1 MDQVAVQA
9 KQVVRREVFLP
20 PYLLLLLPAVTFMLL
35 MYGYPFLSSITR
47 SFINSQGQFSFE
59 NYQKTVDLYLK
70 DIGFTFA
77 VTVFSTAVSAGLAIL
92 LAVYLRLRQSSISRV
107 LGGLYRVPI
116 FIPFVVVAQMMT
128 TFLAP
133 HGLLNLTLAKVGMVD
148 IKNPLQL
155 FNFYGLT
162 FGFVW
167 KMIPFSVLIIHGGFQ
182 MIDNSYIEAAR
193 SCGAGLM
200 RVITRVLIPMNRSS
214 IVVALVL
221 VYSQIVGTFTLPY
234 MLIGG
239 KIPTTI
245 TVDIAHRINYF
256 RDFGVANTLGVFS
269 YLLVLATAVYYLKSS
284 VRKVT
289 GSQASER

>member
-1 MDQVAVQA
+1 MQA
-9 KQVVRREVFLP
+9 NSTARRGFSLP
-20 PYLLLLLPAVTFMLL
+20 PYLLLILPAVTFMVL
-35 MYGYPFLSSITR
+35 MYGYPFLSSILR
-47 SFINSQGQFSFE
+47 SFINPQGEFSLE
-59 NYQKTVDLYLK
+59 NYGKTIDLYLK
-70 DIGFTFA
+70 DIGFTLA
-77 VTVFSTAVSAGLAIL
+77 VTVLSTAVSALLAIL
-92 LAVYLRLRQSSISRV
+92 LAVYLRLRQNRISRA
-107 LGGLYRVPI
+107 LAALYKIPI
-116 FIPFVVVAQMMT
+116 FIPFVVVAQMMNS
-128 TFLAP
+128 FLAP
-133 HGLLNLTLAKVGMVD
+133 HGILNLALAKLQFID
-148 IKNPLQL
+148 LEDPLQL

-167 KMIPFSVLIIHGGFQ
+167 KMIPFSALIIHGGFQ

-193 SCGAGLM
+193 SCGAGLL

-214 IVVALVL
+214 ILVALVL

-269 YLLVLATAVYYLKSS
+269 YLLVLITAVYYLRSS
-284 VRKVT
+284 VKKMT
-289 GSQASER
+289 GYQASEV

>member
-1 MDQVAVQA
+1 MQVNSIT
-9 KQVVRREVFLP
+9 RRGVSLP
-20 PYLLLLLPAVTFMLL
+20 PYLLLIFPAVTFMVL
-35 MYGYPFLSSITR
+35 MYGYPFISSILR
-47 SFINSQGQFSFE
+47 SFINPQGEFSLE
-59 NYQKTVDLYLK
+59 NYGKTIDLYLK
-70 DIGFTFA
+70 DIGFTLA
-77 VTVFSTAVSAGLAIL
+77 VTVLSTAVSALLAIL
-92 LAVYLRLRQSSISRV
+92 LAVYLRLRQNRISRA
-107 LGGLYRVPI
+107 LAALYKIPI
-116 FIPFVVVAQMMT
+116 FIPFVVVAQMMNS
-128 TFLAP
+128 FLAP
-133 HGLLNLTLAKVGMVD
+133 HGILNLALAKLQLID
-148 IKNPLQL
+148 LEDPLQL

-167 KMIPFSVLIIHGGFQ
+167 KMIPFSALIIHGGFQ

-193 SCGAGLM
+193 SCGAGLL

-214 IVVALVL
+214 ILVALVL

-269 YLLVLATAVYYLKSS
+269 YLLVLITAVYYLRSS
-284 VRKVT
+284 VKKMT
-289 GSQASER
+289 GYQASEV

>member
-1 MDQVAVQA
+1 MHVNSIT
-9 KQVVRREVFLP
+9 RRGFSLP
-20 PYLLLLLPAVTFMLL
+20 PYLLLIFPAVTFMVL
-35 MYGYPFLSSITR
+35 MYGYPFISSILR
-47 SFINSQGQFSFE
+47 SFINPQGEFSLE
-59 NYQKTVDLYLK
+59 NYGKTIDLYLK
-70 DIGFTFA
+70 DIGFTLA
-77 VTVFSTAVSAGLAIL
+77 VTVLSTAVSALLAIL
-92 LAVYLRLRQSSISRV
+92 LAVYLRLRQNRISRA
-107 LGGLYRVPI
+107 LAALYKIPI
-116 FIPFVVVAQMMT
+116 FIPFVVVAQMMNS
-128 TFLAP
+128 FLAP
-133 HGLLNLTLAKVGMVD
+133 HGILNLALAKLQLID
-148 IKNPLQL
+148 LEDPLQL

-167 KMIPFSVLIIHGGFQ
+167 KMIPFSALIIHGGFQ

-193 SCGAGLM
+193 SCGAGLL

-214 IVVALVL
+214 ILVALVL

-269 YLLVLATAVYYLKSS
+269 YLLVLITAVYYLRSS
-284 VRKVT
+284 VKKMT
-289 GSQASER
+289 GYQASEV

>member
-1 MDQVAVQA
+1 MQA
-9 KQVVRREVFLP
+9 NSTARRGFSLP
-20 PYLLLLLPAVTFMLL
+20 PYLLLILPAVTFMVL
-35 MYGYPFLSSITR
+35 MYGYPFLSSILR
-47 SFINSQGQFSFE
+47 SFINPQGEFSLE
-59 NYQKTVDLYLK
+59 NYGKTIDLYLK
-70 DIGFTFA
+70 DIGFTLA
-77 VTVFSTAVSAGLAIL
+77 VTALSTAVSALLAIL
-92 LAVYLRLRQSSISRV
+92 LAVYLRLRQNRISRA
-107 LGGLYRVPI
+107 LAALYKIPI
-116 FIPFVVVAQMMT
+116 FIPFVVVAQMMNS
-128 TFLAP
+128 FLAP
-133 HGLLNLTLAKVGMVD
+133 HGILNLALAKLQLID
-148 IKNPLQL
+148 LEDPLQL

-167 KMIPFSVLIIHGGFQ
+167 KMIPFSALIIHGGFQ

-193 SCGAGLM
+193 SCGAGLL

-214 IVVALVL
+214 ILVALVL

-269 YLLVLATAVYYLKSS
+269 YLLVLITAVYYLRSS
-284 VRKVT
+284 VKKMT
-289 GSQASER
+289 GYQASEV